1 MFLSWLAMTLLIM
14 ERVKKG
20 EFSLDRRVG
29 GSSMKVI
36 FYFQKYWFAPTGKVV
51 SISNPLQPLK

>member
-1 MFLSWLAMTLLIM
+1 MTLLIM
-14 ERVKKG
+14 EEVKKG